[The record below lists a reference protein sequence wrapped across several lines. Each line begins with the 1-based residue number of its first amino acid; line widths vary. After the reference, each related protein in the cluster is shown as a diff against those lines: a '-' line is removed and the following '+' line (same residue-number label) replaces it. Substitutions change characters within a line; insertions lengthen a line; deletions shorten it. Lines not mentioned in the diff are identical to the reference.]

1 MINKIATRSCMSPA
15 KAHCQKITISP
26 TTPKNVESI
35 WWYNMHIYISC
46 VTILQ
51 SFIKIGQ
58 AFLEEL
64 RSQSYSD
71 GRTDGRTQ
79 TTTMSLRRFAVGDKK
94 GIRAEYIRLFKPE
107 IIEFKRMGGRH

>member
-1 MINKIATRSCMSPA
+1 
-15 KAHCQKITISP
+15 
-26 TTPKNVESI
+26 
-35 WWYNMHIYISC
+35 MHIYISC

-79 TTTMSLRRFAVGDKK
+79 TITVTS
-94 GIRAEYIRLFKPE
+94 
-107 IIEFKRMGGRH
+107 

>member
-1 MINKIATRSCMSPA
+1 
-15 KAHCQKITISP
+15 
-26 TTPKNVESI
+26 
-35 WWYNMHIYISC
+35 MHIYISC

-58 AFLEEL
+58 EFLEEL
-64 RSQSYSD
+64 RSQSYAD

-79 TTTMSLRRFAVGDKK
+79 TTTMSLRRFAAGDKK

-107 IIEFKRMGGRH
+107 ITEFKRMGGRH